1 MKKIIF
7 TIREYAT
14 ALKMLRALP
23 RINSD
28 IYKNMQDIKSLSD
41 TLMSVEVDVEDLEN
55 RVSDNYREIEN
66 TQYNLEDKPS
76 RYDIIDIVEDERE
89 YIDRDDI
96 GDYTLDAESIRQL
109 VHEEIDEY
117 SSTVSEDVPMISPEE
132 YQNIINDVVREIV
145 QRLEA

>member
-28 IYKNMQDIKSLSD
+28 IYKNMQEIKSLSD
-41 TLMSVEVDVEDLEN
+41 TLMSVEVDVENCENNVQENIRNLDNLSYELE
-55 RVSDNYREIEN
+55 E
-66 TQYNLEDKPS
+66 KPS
-76 RYDIIDIVEDERE
+76 RYDVIDIVEDERE
-89 YIDRDDI
+89 YISRDEI
-96 GDYTLDAESIRQL
+96 GDYTLDADSIRQL
-109 VHEEIDEY
+109 VQEEIEEY
-117 SSTVSEDVPMISPEE
+117 APVISTDTPMISPEE